1 MATDFQTFKTAL
13 ASGGARPSLFDISIT
28 PPVGVTAGD
37 VASLKTAPQF
47 KCFTSEIPGLTVTPI
62 ERQYFGRTVK
72 IPGDITFAGTFS
84 TTFIN
89 TEDFDIHTSLNKWME
104 YLNPDDNGV
113 YASGG
118 PQAATT
124 GWAGTVTLTQY
135 RKSDAEMAIKYI
147 YEDCWPSNISAIE
160 LSYDSAS
167 TIEEFSV
174 TWEYNYFQVDK
185 DGVDKDD
192 NPVLEID

>member
-89 TEDFDIHTSLNKWME
+89 TEDFSIHTALNSWMAL
-104 YLNPDDNGV
+104 LNPDNNAS
-113 YASGG
+113 YAKGK
-118 PQAATT
+118 PQDTKS
-124 GWAGTVTLTQY
+124 GWAGTVKLTQHSKQGGGVIEY
-135 RKSDAEMAIKYI
+135 T
-147 YEDCWPSNISAIE
+147 YEDCWPNNISAIE

-167 TIEEFSV
+167 TIEEFTV
-174 TWEYNYFQVDK
+174 TWEYNYFHVGKGLSDAITK
-185 DGVDKDD
+185 EPIFDV
-192 NPVLEID
+192 V